1 MITRPNTNIKIFVIN
16 GPGNCMKYTTVI
28 YSLIFESLYCTI
40 GSIVTRIVSDMTLL
54 LSDAPC
60 QSVQQVESDGCR

>member
-1 MITRPNTNIKIFVIN
+1 
-16 GPGNCMKYTTVI
+16 MKYTTVI
-28 YSLIFESLYCTI
+28 YNLIFESLYCTI